1 MSGSDKND
9 DAALKA
15 LLPPLAQARLQSLRL
30 ADGAATLVLDAGGL
44 GGLERDRLGVAVK
57 DAPRRAEGVR
67 EGRAAMVASLSL
79 EFLGQAYHPAPI
91 TVHAGAARIGRTSYA
106 LDLLLMQDGHVV
118 AFAQT
123 VVVCT
128 DAGGPA
134 EISQAF
140 RTSAQDWMVRA

>member
-1 MSGSDKND
+1 MAKP
-9 DAALKA
+9 DAAL
-15 LLPPLAQARLQSLRL
+15 LNPARYPFTCTIETRFG
-30 ADGAATLVLDAGGL
+30 DLDVNKHINNVAMAGMVEEGRVRFHHASGFVAGL
-44 GGLERDRLGVAVK
+44 
-57 DAPRRAEGVR
+57 
-67 EGRAAMVASLSL
+67 EGRAAMVASLSI

-106 LDLLLMQDGHVV
+106 LDMLLMQEGRVV
-118 AFAQT
+118 VFAQT

>member
-1 MSGSDKND
+1 MAKP
-9 DAALKA
+9 DAAL
-15 LLPPLAQARLQSLRL
+15 LNPERYPFTCTIETRFG
-30 ADGAATLVLDAGGL
+30 DLDVNKHINNVAMAGMVEEGRVRFHHASGFVAGL
-44 GGLERDRLGVAVK
+44 
-57 DAPRRAEGVR
+57 
-67 EGRAAMVASLSL
+67 EGRAAMVASLSI

-106 LDLLLMQDGHVV
+106 LDLLLMQEGRVV
-118 AFAQT
+118 VFAQT

>member
-1 MSGSDKND
+1 MAKP
-9 DAALKA
+9 DAAL
-15 LLPPLAQARLQSLRL
+15 LNPARYPFTCTIETRFG
-30 ADGAATLVLDAGGL
+30 DLDVNKHVNNVAMAGMVEEGRVRFHNASGFVAGL
-44 GGLERDRLGVAVK
+44 
-57 DAPRRAEGVR
+57 

-106 LDLLLMQDGHVV
+106 LDLLLMQEGRVV
-118 AFAQT
+118 VFAQT

>member
-1 MSGSDKND
+1 MAKP
-9 DAALKA
+9 DAAL
-15 LLPPLAQARLQSLRL
+15 LNPARYPFTCTIETRFG
-30 ADGAATLVLDAGGL
+30 DLDVNKHINNVAMAGMVEEGRVRFHHASGFVAGL
-44 GGLERDRLGVAVK
+44 
-57 DAPRRAEGVR
+57 
-67 EGRAAMVASLSL
+67 EGRAAMVASLSI

-106 LDLLLMQDGHVV
+106 LDLLLMQEGRVV
-118 AFAQT
+118 VFAQT

>member
-1 MSGSDKND
+1 MAKP
-9 DAALKA
+9 DAAL
-15 LLPPLAQARLQSLRL
+15 LNPARYPFTCTIETRFG
-30 ADGAATLVLDAGGL
+30 DLDVNKHVNNVAMAGMVEEGRVRFHHASGFVAGL
-44 GGLERDRLGVAVK
+44 
-57 DAPRRAEGVR
+57 

-91 TVHAGAARIGRTSYA
+91 IVHAGAARIGRTSYG
-106 LDLLLMQDGHVV
+106 LDLLLMQDSRVV
-118 AFAQT
+118 VFAQT

-128 DAGGPA
+128 DASGPA